1 MITIAEYAEKSLI
14 PKRVFSYLNRAEII
28 QDPLRNEDLL
38 CLQFLER
45 VWCDRELLRSQL
57 RRFSF
62 EARTSLIRTANL
74 DTKWERY
81 AYSRFYNQEEGA
93 KLPMHRV
100 IDEIETTFHFQLS
113 KQHIKR
119 LCKVRNRAQVAKHRE
134 KKLLKFPAE
143 KTLLQSTNKE
153 KETAFIARLP
163 DEQSLNPF

>member
-14 PKRVFSYLNRAEII
+14 PKRVLAYLNRAEMI
-28 QDPLRNEDLL
+28 QNPLGHEDLL

-62 EARTSLIRTANL
+62 EARTSLIRTASL

-81 AYSRFYNQEEGA
+81 AYSRFFNHEEGS

-100 IDEIETTFHFQLS
+100 IDEIETTFRFQLS
-113 KQHIKR
+113 KQHIRR
-119 LCKVRNRAQVAKHRE
+119 LYKVRNRAQVAKHRE
-134 KKLLKFPAE
+134 KILAQIPSGE
-143 KTLLQSTNKE
+143 S
-153 KETAFIARLP
+153 
-163 DEQSLNPF
+163 SLTEHK